1 MKGEPMRKPETI
13 TYTPPAE
20 AGPEHEAEI
29 RRLEGLPEASV
40 DADAIPP
47 APPEAWRLA
56 RRGPMTG
63 AELQEMRR
71 FFRPVK
77 EPVSIR
83 LDADILDWFRRQG
96 RGWQTEINKALR
108 EHIGRSGRG

>member
-1 MKGEPMRKPETI
+1 MKKPEVI
-13 TYTPPAE
+13 AYTPPLE
-20 AGPEHEAEI
+20 SDPEHAEEI
-29 RRLEGLPEASV
+29 RHLGGMREV
-40 DADAIPP
+40 DVDIDAIPP
-47 APPEAWRLA
+47 ASPEAWRLA
-56 RRGPMTG
+56 RRGPVTG

-108 EHIGRSGRG
+108 EHIGRSERD